1 LAAAFLLLAALTACS
16 SDDRPTLA
24 EATSQLV
31 KDGDELLAS
40 GDLASSGSAKATEQ
54 ADQDRQT
61 SCAPDE
67 VQRFF
72 RAEGNFLDPPYRP
85 SPHATVGLL
94 RSKLVAMGYD
104 EIVDNLDLQDE
115 HLGVA
120 VVRDPKARLTFMVT
134 ARTGQKPGI
143 LIVGK
148 TECYGRDS

>member
-1 LAAAFLLLAALTACS
+1 LATAFLLLAVLTACS

-24 EATSQLV
+24 EVTSQLV

-40 GDLASSGSAKATEQ
+40 ADLASFGTAKATER

-61 SCAPDE
+61 SCTPDE
-67 VQRFF
+67 IQRFF

-85 SPHATVGLL
+85 SPHNTVGLL

-115 HLGVA
+115 QLGVS
-120 VVRDPKARLTFMVT
+120 VVRNPKTRLIFMMT

-148 TECYGRDS
+148 TECYGRDG